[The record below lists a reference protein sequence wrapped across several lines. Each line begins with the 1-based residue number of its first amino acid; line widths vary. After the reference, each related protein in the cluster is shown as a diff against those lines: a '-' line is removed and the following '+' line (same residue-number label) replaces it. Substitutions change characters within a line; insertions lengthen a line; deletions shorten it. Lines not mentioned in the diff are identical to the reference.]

1 MEALH
6 RRIAADLT
14 RRIRRGEW
22 SPGDQIPS
30 RAELAAEYEVHEQ
43 TIRLAVTLLRRRGFL
58 EGEQRSR
65 LHVAHPPAMRAL
77 IDPDAD
83 WPFPSETTDTAPRR
97 ATAEL
102 AARLDVPAGTRLQH
116 ETVECLDPGGRSAML
131 VSSWWRGH
139 RRPHASFIAELG
151 VVELSERQAH
161 ALGLTVDAL
170 AYRLVRTRL
179 DAAGLAVETADL
191 VLPMD
196 RWVIRLG
203 LGKSQQMFM

>member
-14 RRIRRGEW
+14 RRILRGDW
-22 SPGDQIPS
+22 QPGDQVPS
-30 RAELAAEYEVHEQ
+30 RAELAADYDVHEQ

-65 LHVAHPPAMRAL
+65 LFVAHPPAMRAL
-77 IDPDAD
+77 INPDAD
-83 WPFPSETTDTAPRR
+83 WPHLSETTDTAARR

-102 AARLDVPAGTRLQH
+102 AARLDVPTGTRLQH

-131 VSSWWRGH
+131 VSSWWRG
-139 RRPHASFIAELG
+139 RRALHASF
-151 VVELSERQAH
+151 VVEVGVIELAEKQAH
-161 ALGLTVDAL
+161 ALGLTVDTL

-179 DAAGLAVETADL
+179 DAAGRAVETADL

-196 RWVIRLG
+196 RWVLR
-203 LGKSQQMFM
+203 F